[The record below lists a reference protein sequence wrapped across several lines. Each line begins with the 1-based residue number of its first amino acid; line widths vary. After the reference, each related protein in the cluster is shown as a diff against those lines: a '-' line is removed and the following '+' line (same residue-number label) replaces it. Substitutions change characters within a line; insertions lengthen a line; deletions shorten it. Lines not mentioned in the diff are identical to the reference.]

1 MRRVHARTGAAAAL
15 LALLALLAAGCRETP
30 AEPPLTAWSAEV
42 EPTDGRQGPR
52 GAVGAVAEGFNTR
65 LSLAVELGEP
75 GAAYGWRVR
84 TGSCS
89 AASPSQVGGDAAY
102 PNVVANDEGMGS
114 ASGTIAERL
123 QSRERYHVVI
133 TAPGDE
139 TVTLAC
145 GALELSTF

>member
-1 MRRVHARTGAAAAL
+1 MRSRRALGTAAAL
-15 LALLALLAAGCRETP
+15 LALLAGCKETP

-65 LSLAVELGEP
+65 LSLAIELGEP
-75 GAAYGWRVR
+75 GEAYGWRIR
-84 TGSCS
+84 SGSCS
-89 AASPSQVGGDAAY
+89 ASSPSQVGGDAAY
-102 PNVVANDEGMGS
+102 PNVVANDEGQGS
-114 ASGTIAERL
+114 VNGTIAVRL
-123 QSRERYHVVI
+123 LSRERYHAVI

-139 TVTLAC
+139 SVTLAC